1 MGLPLPFLK
10 SKAALHLAVSVACM
24 AFSLAQAAPI
34 PSMMP
39 QAKDRTSMAWAEGF
53 PGILPDAPWNRL
65 IQTGTYSMVLNTASL
80 QVPHLGPVL
89 DGTPAAGSPSPAEL
103 DLTLT
108 VNGRS
113 YHCREG
119 GKWGRFTGPRLV
131 ESGRFLQ
138 RADVTD
144 LVFKSAEGE
153 RLNVEA
159 RLETVAWAD
168 RLALIFAARPGLQ
181 LIQAGEASFGKIGG
195 GFGLDGTN
203 HLEIPHDPS
212 LDPEQF
218 TVALWAFIP
227 ANHGSNAWLLCKN
240 NHEATEGN
248 YGIFFVNGTARAVMN
263 IGGGFANTFAV
274 HAQRSQV
281 KGDAWNHLAI
291 SYDGETLRLFV
302 NGAEAGKKWIGRK
315 RVPGKQ
321 GLAIGRR
328 QDNSGDGYYF
338 RGVADEIRFYDRAL
352 KAEEVRQIFA
362 KPGERSSHDGAVRE
376 WTFRA
381 DGQASET
388 RSSEQWKNSSM
399 EIKLTT
405 AQGAMSLRDR
415 WDQPPGETWESP
427 AWREVSLAFNP
438 ASFKAEEKNSP
449 VIVKASAIPGLA
461 PCPVDYDPSRGWHR
475 VHLDKIEPTPPPGA
489 KNPSND
495 AIERVRLSLTNPTAD
510 EQIARLMFEKN
521 QILQGIG
528 SAITGIS
535 AILRDSEGNP
545 TGIPVQLSKNWHNQP
560 GAGTYAG
567 HWFHGISQV
576 RLPPGAT
583 AELELTLAYGHWGGV
598 AAASHAQLSLVGWGS
613 NQLWEQSALG
623 AWGESLCYEPDQAQ
637 ANCTITDVRP
647 LMVKSGVDTSKWGW
661 TSNVGGGDFFRFFDP
676 AGKRIPHSAMRST
689 SHRQGPC
696 LTEVTYAGRIGT
708 NLKQAMTVSL
718 ARTDDIVRGIYR
730 IRLDVDQPT
739 DFSRFVIFQIGADTY
754 SYTGERR
761 MALGDET
768 GLLREWDTQWGG
780 STYRTPP
787 MECRGRIPWA
797 SLHQAVP
804 PANEKTVAWANRGIV
819 IRSWKARLGGK
830 DASPWMAE
838 HGTTIG
844 RNDSSTLDI
853 VPPPGVTRLEP
864 GDFVEATIE
873 LIVMPQFAKDYYGPN
888 ESLRTALQ
896 QDENSWRMIHREA
909 IGNDPVVKME
919 TGTLERLQPD
929 IRIRTDQDAARLDL
943 SGGLGFIPI
952 TFTGLSSHRGY
963 WLEIDG
969 KALDQSVHGNDFWQ
983 TDYDPST
990 RRWSQTYNIPA
1001 AGGNPRTIQ
1010 FRQRPS
1016 QSKHSS

>member
-1 MGLPLPFLK
+1 
-10 SKAALHLAVSVACM
+10 
-24 AFSLAQAAPI
+24 
-34 PSMMP
+34 
-39 QAKDRTSMAWAEGF
+39 MAWAEGF

-212 LDPEQF
+212 LDPEQ
-218 TVALWAFIP
+218 
-227 ANHGSNAWLLCKN
+227 
-240 NHEATEGN
+240 
-248 YGIFFVNGTARAVMN
+248 
-263 IGGGFANTFAV
+263 
-274 HAQRSQV
+274 
-281 KGDAWNHLAI
+281 
-291 SYDGETLRLFV
+291 
-302 NGAEAGKKWIGRK
+302 
-315 RVPGKQ
+315 
-321 GLAIGRR
+321 
-328 QDNSGDGYYF
+328 
-338 RGVADEIRFYDRAL
+338 
-352 KAEEVRQIFA
+352 
-362 KPGERSSHDGAVRE
+362 
-376 WTFRA
+376 
-381 DGQASET
+381 T

-510 EQIARLMFEKN
+510 EQIVRLMFEKN

-696 LTEVTYAGRIGT
+696 LTEVTYAGRIGA